1 MGEQDSEPDQEPVD
15 KADSD
20 RTNEKPEP
28 DDEAKEKAAE
38 MMTAYEY
45 RPTLIL
51 PGTGGAVSGTAVGD
65 WLDDDGNPKYA
76 DDEDSPANK
85 AKMSQDDEA
94 KDDTATEKPSEEED
108 SGGRASHV
116 ETSKGEDGKTRGEA
130 AEEREKQKSE
140 RSMEEMAKDDKE
152 FNKKAM
158 ELAGEKTGAG
168 KAEAK

>member
-15 KADSD
+15 KADSHGAS
-20 RTNEKPEP
+20 EKPEP
-28 DDEAKEKAAE
+28 GDEAKEQAAE

-94 KDDTATEKPSEEED
+94 KDDTATDQSSEDED

-116 ETSKGEDGKTRGEA
+116 ETGRGEDGKTRGEA

-140 RSMEEMAKDDKE
+140 RSMEEMVEDDKE
-152 FNKKAM
+152 FNRKAI
-158 ELAGEKTGAG
+158 ELGQEKTEGE

>member
-1 MGEQDSEPDQEPVD
+1 MGEQDSEPDKEPAD

-20 RTNEKPEP
+20 RASEKPEP
-28 DDEAKEKAAE
+28 DDDAKEKAAE

-76 DDEDSPANK
+76 DDKDSPAAK
-85 AKMSQDDEA
+85 ANLSQDDDA
-94 KDDTATEKPSEEED
+94 KDETPTDQSTEDED

-116 ETSKGEDGKTRGEA
+116 ETARGPDGKTRGEA
-130 AEEREKQKSE
+130 AEEREKEKSE
-140 RSMEEMAKDDKE
+140 RSMEEKAEDDKE
-152 FNKKAM
+152 FNRKVM
-158 ELAGEKTGAG
+158 ELAEEKTKGE